1 MNQVLDD
8 INFDNY
14 VVIGVS
20 AGPDSMC
27 LLDLLEKKT
36 SKIIVCHINHNIRK
50 QSIIEEN
57 YLKEYCQKHNLI
69 FETMTI
75 KEYKENNFENEA
87 RKIRYNFYE
96 EILKKYHSNQ
106 LFLAHHGDD
115 LIETVL
121 MKIERGSNIEG
132 YAGIKRISKLPNYT
146 IIRPLLPYTKEDIKN
161 YNKSH
166 NITYYIDSSNTN
178 IDYTRNWYRHKVLPI
193 LKERKKDIHLS
204 FLKYSGTLQEYNE
217 YIDRTI
223 QEKIPNIYQ
232 NNTINIDVLNRED
245 PFIQKNILYYIMNNL
260 YNNKSNI
267 ITSKHINNILSLVN
281 NNKPNI
287 KINLPQNK
295 ILIKEYNKLYIKDN
309 NSNNNNYKLELKN
322 NIKIN
327 NITFVLKEKE
337 ENDGNN
343 ICRLNSKDINFPLY
357 FRNRKDGDYI
367 ILKNSNVKKKIKEN
381 AYIDSVKITRGLPDT
396 LKIEVKER
404 TAKLMLL
411 YGNAYVYINNQG
423 YILEISDEKAK
434 LPVLKGYKT
443 DEKDIVVGQ
452 RLCNEDLEM
461 LSTVL
466 KIMEVAQSE
475 EIFDKITG
483 IDIRNK
489 SDYEIEMEN
498 EQKTAH
504 LGDCSMLEERILW
517 VKTILNETKDLQG
530 EIFVN
535 MNLNSDRPFF
545 RERV

>member
-1 MNQVLDD
+1 MN
-8 INFDNY
+8 
-14 VVIGVS
+14 
-20 AGPDSMC
+20 
-27 LLDLLEKKT
+27 
-36 SKIIVCHINHNIRK
+36 
-50 QSIIEEN
+50 
-57 YLKEYCQKHNLI
+57 
-69 FETMTI
+69 
-75 KEYKENNFENEA
+75 
-87 RKIRYNFYE
+87 
-96 EILKKYHSNQ
+96 KKYAYKNK
-106 LFLAHHGDD
+106 
-115 LIETVL
+115 
-121 MKIERGSNIEG
+121 KINKKQR
-132 YAGIKRISKLPNYT
+132 A
-146 IIRPLLPYTKEDIKN
+146 DIKSAHK
-161 YNKSH
+161 KS
-166 NITYYIDSSNTN
+166 NNLNNRNTAIN
-178 IDYTRNWYRHKVLPI
+178 LD
-193 LKERKKDIHLS
+193 
-204 FLKYSGTLQEYNE
+204 NE
-217 YIDRTI
+217 II
-223 QEKIPNIYQ
+223 IGIPNIDKKEYLSKASKNKEEYSGRKNSQ
-232 NNTINIDVLNRED
+232 KVKNANIKKSKNKKVKKIKKLTEKQIKRRKFILKIIKWTSLCIIIIGTIICIMISPIFNI
-245 PFIQKNILYYIMNNL
+245 KNIE
-260 YNNKSNI
+260 
-267 ITSKHINNILSLVN
+267 V
-281 NNKPNI
+281 
-287 KINLPQNK
+287 
-295 ILIKEYNKLYIKDN
+295 
-309 NSNNNNYKLELKN
+309 KN
-322 NIKIN
+322 NQKISSEQIISLSGVKLDEN
-327 NITFVLKEKE
+327 TFKY
-337 ENDGNN
+337 
-343 ICRLNSKDINFPLY
+343 SKRDI
-357 FRNRKDGDYI
+357 
-367 ILKNSNVKKKIKEN
+367 KKKIKEN

-443 DEKDIVVGQ
+443 DEKDIGVGQ

>member
-1 MNQVLDD
+1 MN
-8 INFDNY
+8 
-14 VVIGVS
+14 
-20 AGPDSMC
+20 
-27 LLDLLEKKT
+27 
-36 SKIIVCHINHNIRK
+36 
-50 QSIIEEN
+50 
-57 YLKEYCQKHNLI
+57 
-69 FETMTI
+69 
-75 KEYKENNFENEA
+75 
-87 RKIRYNFYE
+87 
-96 EILKKYHSNQ
+96 KKYAYKNK
-106 LFLAHHGDD
+106 
-115 LIETVL
+115 
-121 MKIERGSNIEG
+121 KINKKQR
-132 YAGIKRISKLPNYT
+132 A
-146 IIRPLLPYTKEDIKN
+146 DIKSAHK
-161 YNKSH
+161 KS
-166 NITYYIDSSNTN
+166 NNLNNRNTAIN
-178 IDYTRNWYRHKVLPI
+178 LD
-193 LKERKKDIHLS
+193 
-204 FLKYSGTLQEYNE
+204 NE
-217 YIDRTI
+217 II
-223 QEKIPNIYQ
+223 IGIPNI
-232 NNTINIDVLNRED
+232 D
-245 PFIQKNILYYIMNNL
+245 K
-260 YNNKSNI
+260 
-267 ITSKHINNILSLVN
+267 
-281 NNKPNI
+281 
-287 KINLPQNK
+287 
-295 ILIKEYNKLYIKDN
+295 KEYLSKAR
-309 NSNNNNYKLELKN
+309 KN
-322 NIKIN
+322 
-327 NITFVLKEKE
+327 KE
-337 ENDGNN
+337 ENSS
-343 ICRLNSKDINFPLY
+343 RKNSKKVKNANIKKSKNKKVKKIKKLTEKQIK
-357 FRNRKDGDYI
+357 RRKF
-367 ILKNSNVKKKIKEN
+367 ILKIIKWTSLCIIIIGTIICIMISPIFNIKNIEVKNNQKISSEQIISLSGVKLDENTFKYSKRDIKKKIKEN

>member
-1 MNQVLDD
+1 MN
-8 INFDNY
+8 
-14 VVIGVS
+14 
-20 AGPDSMC
+20 
-27 LLDLLEKKT
+27 
-36 SKIIVCHINHNIRK
+36 
-50 QSIIEEN
+50 
-57 YLKEYCQKHNLI
+57 
-69 FETMTI
+69 
-75 KEYKENNFENEA
+75 
-87 RKIRYNFYE
+87 
-96 EILKKYHSNQ
+96 KKYAYKNK
-106 LFLAHHGDD
+106 
-115 LIETVL
+115 
-121 MKIERGSNIEG
+121 KINKKQR
-132 YAGIKRISKLPNYT
+132 A
-146 IIRPLLPYTKEDIKN
+146 DIKSAHK
-161 YNKSH
+161 KS
-166 NITYYIDSSNTN
+166 NNLNNRNTAIN
-178 IDYTRNWYRHKVLPI
+178 LD
-193 LKERKKDIHLS
+193 
-204 FLKYSGTLQEYNE
+204 NE
-217 YIDRTI
+217 II
-223 QEKIPNIYQ
+223 IGIPNIDKKEYLSKASKNKEEYSGRKNSQ
-232 NNTINIDVLNRED
+232 KVKNANIKKSIKWTSLCIIIIGTIICIMISPIFNI
-245 PFIQKNILYYIMNNL
+245 KNIE
-260 YNNKSNI
+260 
-267 ITSKHINNILSLVN
+267 V
-281 NNKPNI
+281 
-287 KINLPQNK
+287 
-295 ILIKEYNKLYIKDN
+295 
-309 NSNNNNYKLELKN
+309 KN
-322 NIKIN
+322 NQKISSEQIISLSGVKLDEN
-327 NITFVLKEKE
+327 TFKY
-337 ENDGNN
+337 
-343 ICRLNSKDINFPLY
+343 SKRDI
-357 FRNRKDGDYI
+357 
-367 ILKNSNVKKKIKEN
+367 KKKIKEN